1 MYLIYNLKDI
11 FCTGKLIY
19 SITIVICEWSIVISK
34 GTYPDFVSFG
44 VVVASRKQT
53 AGTYKLAFD
62 ICVVD
67 ATLGRK
73 HAVTELIKI
82 IEKYS
87 ADTLVVGLPTN
98 MNGTRGDRV
107 VKTEKFTK
115 ALKEVAPDLTI
126 VFEDER
132 LTTKYADRLMLESG
146 KHQKQK
152 GVSDKLV

>member
-1 MYLIYNLKDI
+1 MRIIGIDYGDSRI
-11 FCTGKLIY
+11 G
-19 SITIVICEWSIVISK
+19 VA
-34 GTYPDFVSFG
+34 VSDENG
-44 VVVASRKQT
+44 
-53 AGTYKLAFD
+53 KLAFD

-107 VKTEKFTK
+107 VKTEKDSTVTK
-115 ALKEVAPDLTI
+115 IINLK
-126 VFEDER
+126 
-132 LTTKYADRLMLESG
+132 S
-146 KHQKQK
+146 
-152 GVSDKLV
+152 

>member
-1 MYLIYNLKDI
+1 MRIIGIDYGDSRI
-11 FCTGKLIY
+11 G
-19 SITIVICEWSIVISK
+19 VA
-34 GTYPDFVSFG
+34 VSDENG
-44 VVVASRKQT
+44 R
-53 AGTYKLAFD
+53 LAFD

-152 GVSDKLV
+152 GVSDKLAAMIILQGYLDKLNKS

>member
-1 MYLIYNLKDI
+1 MRIIGIDYGDSRI
-11 FCTGKLIY
+11 G
-19 SITIVICEWSIVISK
+19 VA
-34 GTYPDFVSFG
+34 VSDENG
-44 VVVASRKQT
+44 
-53 AGTYKLAFD
+53 KLAFD

-73 HAVTELIKI
+73 YAVTELIKI

-152 GVSDKLV
+152 GVSDKLAAMIILQGYLDKINQS

>member
-1 MYLIYNLKDI
+1 MRIIGIDYGDSRI
-11 FCTGKLIY
+11 G
-19 SITIVICEWSIVISK
+19 VA
-34 GTYPDFVSFG
+34 VSDENG
-44 VVVASRKQT
+44 
-53 AGTYKLAFD
+53 KLAFD

-152 GVSDKLV
+152 GVSDKLAAMIILQGYLDKINQS

>member
-1 MYLIYNLKDI
+1 MRIIGIDYGDSRI
-11 FCTGKLIY
+11 G
-19 SITIVICEWSIVISK
+19 VA
-34 GTYPDFVSFG
+34 VSDENG
-44 VVVASRKQT
+44 R
-53 AGTYKLAFD
+53 LAFD

-152 GVSDKLV
+152 GVSDKLAAMIILQGYLDKINQS

>member
-1 MYLIYNLKDI
+1 MRIIGIDYGDSRI
-11 FCTGKLIY
+11 G
-19 SITIVICEWSIVISK
+19 VA
-34 GTYPDFVSFG
+34 VSDENG
-44 VVVASRKQT
+44 
-53 AGTYKLAFD
+53 KLAFD

-115 ALKEVAPDLTI
+115 ALLEAAPDLKI
-126 VFEDER
+126 VYEDER

-152 GVSDKLV
+152 GVSDKLAAMIILQGYLDKINQS

>member
-1 MYLIYNLKDI
+1 MRIIGIDYGDSRI
-11 FCTGKLIY
+11 G
-19 SITIVICEWSIVISK
+19 VA
-34 GTYPDFVSFG
+34 VSDENG
-44 VVVASRKQT
+44 
-53 AGTYKLAFD
+53 KLAFD

-152 GVSDKLV
+152 GVSDKLAAMIILQGYLDKLNQS

>member
-1 MYLIYNLKDI
+1 MRIIGIDYGDSRI
-11 FCTGKLIY
+11 G
-19 SITIVICEWSIVISK
+19 VA
-34 GTYPDFVSFG
+34 VSDENG
-44 VVVASRKQT
+44 
-53 AGTYKLAFD
+53 KLAFD

-87 ADTLVVGLPTN
+87 AETLVVGLPTN

-152 GVSDKLV
+152 GVSDKLAAMIILQGYLDKINQS